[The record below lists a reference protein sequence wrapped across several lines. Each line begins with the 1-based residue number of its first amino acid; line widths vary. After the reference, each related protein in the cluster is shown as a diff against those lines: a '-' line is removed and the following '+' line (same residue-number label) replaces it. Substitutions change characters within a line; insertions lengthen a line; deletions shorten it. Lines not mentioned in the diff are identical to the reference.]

1 MKRRQ
6 EDRKTK
12 GERGKKKEIKR
23 VLRKEKIKA

>member
-1 MKRRQ
+1 MKRRK